1 MRVDTTS
8 KYRPFPPVQLPDRQW
23 PSRTLTQAPRWC
35 SSDLRDGNQALIE
48 PMDGERKRRYFDLL
62 VRMGF
67 KEIEVA
73 FPSASQTDFDFV
85 RSLIEGQRVPDD
97 VAVQVLTQAREDLI
111 RRTFASLKGVKRAIP
126 HLYNATAPIFREV
139 VFGLDRAGL
148 IELAQFGA
156 RLFVECAAEQPE
168 TEWTFEYSP
177 ETFCFTELDFAL
189 EVCEAVLDIW
199 QPTPERKVILNLP
212 ATVEVATPN
221 VYADQVEWFC
231 RHLSRRDAVIISLH
245 PHNDRGTAV
254 AAAELALLAGADRVE
269 GCLFGNGER
278 TGNVDLVTLA
288 LNFYSQGIDPGLD
301 FSAMDEIVHT
311 AEYCNQIHVH
321 PRHPYAGD
329 LVFTAFSGSHQDAIK
344 KGFAAQEQRWTGGD
358 SRWEVPYLPLD
369 PTDLGRNYEAVI
381 RVNSQSGKGGV
392 SYLLEKDHGLRLPRR
407 LQVEFSRHVQAIAD
421 ATGKELT
428 SANIWTAFEAEYLQ
442 ATEPF
447 RFVEH
452 RTIPDSHASG
462 SRKLTAT
469 IRERG
474 QERLISG
481 KGNGPIDAF
490 IDALNQ
496 HCGLDLRVVDYHEHA
511 IGAGANATAVS
522 YVEMHMDGEPAS
534 LFGVG
539 IDHNIV
545 AASLH
550 AVMSA
555 VNRALRQT
563 ATDETDQ
570 TDRAE
575 RMPRIAGMGG

>member
-1 MRVDTTS
+1 MRVDVTR
-8 KYRPFPPVQLPDRQW
+8 KYRSFPPVQLPDRQW
-23 PSRTLTQAPRWC
+23 PSQTLTQAPRWC

-85 RSLIEGQRVPDD
+85 RGLIEEGRVPDN
-97 VAVQVLTQAREDLI
+97 VAIQVLTQSREDLI

-139 VFGLDRAGL
+139 VFGLDRPGL
-148 IELAQFGA
+148 IELARAGA
-156 RLFVECAAEQPE
+156 RWFVECAAEQPD

-177 ETFCFTELDFAL
+177 ETFCFTELGFAL

-199 QPTPERKVILNLP
+199 QPTPERKAILNLP

-221 VYADQVEWFC
+221 VYADQIEWFC
-231 RHLSRRDAVIISLH
+231 RHLSRRDAVVISVH

-254 AAAELALLAGADRVE
+254 AAAELALMAGADRVE

-288 LNFYSQGIDPGLD
+288 LNLYSQGIDPGLD
-301 FSAMDEIVHT
+301 FSVMDEIVRT
-311 AEYCNQIHVH
+311 AEYCNQIRVH

-344 KGFAAQEQRWTGGD
+344 KGFAAQERRWTTGD
-358 SRWEVPYLPLD
+358 LRWEVPYLPID
-369 PTDLGRNYEAVI
+369 PTDLGRSYEAVI
-381 RVNSQSGKGGV
+381 RVNSQSGKGGIA
-392 SYLLEKDHGLRLPRR
+392 YLLEKDYGLRLPRR
-407 LQVEFSRHVQAIAD
+407 LQIEFSQVVQAIAD

-428 SANIWTAFEAEYLQ
+428 SADIWTAFEAEYLQ
-442 ATEPF
+442 PDEPF

-452 RTIPDSHASG
+452 RSIPASHSSG
-462 SRKLTAT
+462 VCKLTAT
-469 IRERG
+469 IRGRG
-474 QERLISG
+474 RERLISG

-490 IDALNQ
+490 TDALNR
-496 HCGLDLRVVDYHEHA
+496 HCGLDVRVVDYHEHA

-522 YVEMHMDGEPAS
+522 YVEVRMDGEPTTW
-534 LFGVG
+534 FGVG
-539 IDHNIV
+539 IDSNIV
-545 AASLH
+545 TASLN
-550 AVMSA
+550 AVISA
-555 VNRALRQT
+555 VNRALRQS
-563 ATDETDQ
+563 
-570 TDRAE
+570 RAE
-575 RMPRIAGMGG
+575 TGESLEQARRVAGLGA